1 MRIVYDMPS
10 EEYFAIHALSA
21 SGAKLLNRSAAH
33 YLADKATPRS
43 PSPAMAFGS
52 LVHTLIL
59 EPQTVD
65 ARYAAMPKINKR
77 TNAGKEEAAEFEQA
91 NANKIIVDLD
101 DFQRGQ
107 RTAAAVLAH
116 PTARDLLNADG
127 QSEATVLW
135 EQHGVDCKA
144 RLDYLSEN
152 CIVDIKT
159 ARDAS
164 YDGFARACSMYSY
177 HMQAAHYMA
186 ASEAMGKQ
194 RPFVFIVVEAQP
206 PFNVAVYTL
215 TAADLAAGREQMKRA
230 AEVFKDLGSEKI
242 WHGYP
247 IGITPLALRWNGG
260 SSEE

>member
-1 MRIVYDMPS
+1 MKIVYDMPS

-33 YLADKATPRS
+33 YLADKAEPRS
-43 PSPAMAFGS
+43 PSAAMAFGS

-59 EPQTVD
+59 EPNTVD
-65 ARYAAMPKINKR
+65 ARYAAMPRINKR
-77 TNAGKEEAAEFEQA
+77 TNAGKEEASAFESE
-91 NANKIIVDLD
+91 NANRIIVDLQ
-101 DFQRGQ
+101 DFQRAQ

-127 QSEATVLW
+127 KSEATVLW
-135 EQHGVDCKA
+135 QQHGVDCKA
-144 RLDYLSEN
+144 RLDYLSED
-152 CIVDIKT
+152 CILDIKT

-164 YDGFARACSMYSY
+164 YDGFARACSQYSY

-186 ASEAMGKQ
+186 ASEALGKQ
-194 RPFVFIVVEAQP
+194 RPFVFLVVEAQA

-230 AEVFKDLGSEKI
+230 AEVFKDLGNDKR
-242 WHGYP
+242 WTGYP
-247 IGITPLALRWNGG
+247 VGITPLALRWNGG